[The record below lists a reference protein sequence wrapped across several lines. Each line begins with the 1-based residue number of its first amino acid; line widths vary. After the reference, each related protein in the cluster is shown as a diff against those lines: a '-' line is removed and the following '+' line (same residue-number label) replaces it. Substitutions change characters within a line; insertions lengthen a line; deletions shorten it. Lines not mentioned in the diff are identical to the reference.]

1 MVSTTKESV
10 EEQEIAGN
18 RDGDSK
24 DRSRKTTE
32 MVIKREQKAEQLRW
46 SKSSRVEALKVGQ
59 RSKMITK
66 GDEQKWGKRG
76 SPL

>member
-1 MVSTTKESV
+1 VVSTTKESV

-32 MVIKREQKAEQLRW
+32 LVIKREQKKIITTAEQLIW
-46 SKSSRVEALKVGQ
+46 SKSTGVEPLKVGHQ
-59 RSKMITK
+59 R
-66 GDEQKWGKRG
+66 
-76 SPL
+76 

>member
-32 MVIKREQKAEQLRW
+32 MVIKREQKSGHE
-46 SKSSRVEALKVGQ
+46 SRTIELVIIYV
-59 RSKMITK
+59 
-66 GDEQKWGKRG
+66 
-76 SPL
+76 